1 MGMMGNERGRRGR
14 QTERHSQGESRST
27 RAGGWGGQPG
37 RGREKKKWKN
47 RKGGLIER
55 GRHKVELELFFPPPP
70 SSSSFFPNVENQER
84 GPRELQEG

>member
-27 RAGGWGGQPG
+27 RAGGWGGNQAG
-37 RGREKKKWKN
+37 GGKKKKRKN
-47 RKGGLIER
+47 REGGLIER

-70 SSSSFFPNVENQER
+70 SSSFFPNVENQER

>member
-1 MGMMGNERGRRGR
+1 MG
-14 QTERHSQGESRST
+14 
-27 RAGGWGGQPG
+27 GGQPG